1 MAKKSIE
8 QQNIDEMKVLDTL
21 QQHGNESIALLS
33 KKCGL
38 TPQKTR
44 KIIKNLEK
52 KKIILGYTAIIDEQK
67 LGLQKF
73 VLLIKRSST
82 KLESDMANKL
92 ASEQLGGDLSQL
104 GITIDSSYFVHGEY
118 DWALVFSAPEL
129 NEAKRLVGLILSK
142 YPHFVS
148 KYLIIQ
154 ILMTLESNHI
164 VNNDSLAKL
173 RDFL

>member
-1 MAKKSIE
+1 MAKISKE
-8 QQNIDEMKVLDTL
+8 QQDIDEKKVLDKL
-21 QQHGNESIALLS
+21 QQHGNESITILS
-33 KKCGL
+33 KTCGF
-38 TPQKTR
+38 TPQKTS

-82 KLESDMANKL
+82 KLDRDVANNL
-92 ASEQLGGDLSQL
+92 ASEQLAGDLSQL
-104 GITIDSSYFVHGEY
+104 DITIDSSYFIHGEY
-118 DWALVFSAPEL
+118 DWALVFTAPEL
-129 NEAKRLVGLILSK
+129 NEAKRLIGLILSK

-154 ILMTLESNHI
+154 ILMMLESNHI

-173 RDFL
+173 RDLL